1 VAGTGSQLL
10 GEMRE
15 VAGRLIRS
23 ASPSSSER
31 LLWTL
36 GLGALG
42 LAWPTATV
50 AAYLPTVLRS
60 FTGSDTVIGF
70 VLASEG
76 VFALTLPLVVGP
88 LSDATM
94 TPLGRRRPYLL
105 LGLPP
110 MALAVGLVGSMPTL
124 AATTL
129 LLFVFFFGSYVY
141 EPPWRGLYADL
152 VPIEVQG
159 RGQAAAHVMRGLA
172 MAGALVGGGIALAA
186 WEPLPFVLAAA
197 VTAVTCGLVV
207 LLVHEVER
215 GRRGLDGG
223 FKRLLAPWRL
233 VRSNDVV
240 RRFLIANIAWETTFA
255 GMRTFVVLY
264 MTEGLDQSLAISSSV
279 LAVVTVG
286 YALAAVVLGPFADRL
301 GVGRVILVASVVYGV
316 GLLLSGLASHW
327 HSWYYLPVL
336 IVSIAGGAVMTLA
349 WALLFKVMPRNDQG
363 AISGLAVMTRGIGLL
378 LGPPLVGVAIDA
390 FRPVLSQTEGYA
402 IVWPAVALPVLA
414 VIPLVVSLSR
424 VERGMSLRGSER
436 R

>member
-1 VAGTGSQLL
+1 
-10 GEMRE
+10 MRE

-186 WEPLPFVLAAA
+186 
-197 VTAVTCGLVV
+197 GIV
-207 LLVHEVER
+207 LL
-215 GRRGLDGG
+215 
-223 FKRLLAPWRL
+223 F
-233 VRSNDVV
+233 VRFP
-240 RRFLIANIAWETTFA
+240 RAKEA
-255 GMRTFVVLY
+255 
-264 MTEGLDQSLAISSSV
+264 SS
-279 LAVVTVG
+279 
-286 YALAAVVLGPFADRL
+286 AA
-301 GVGRVILVASVVYGV
+301 
-316 GLLLSGLASHW
+316 
-327 HSWYYLPVL
+327 
-336 IVSIAGGAVMTLA
+336 
-349 WALLFKVMPRNDQG
+349 
-363 AISGLAVMTRGIGLL
+363 
-378 LGPPLVGVAIDA
+378 
-390 FRPVLSQTEGYA
+390 
-402 IVWPAVALPVLA
+402 
-414 VIPLVVSLSR
+414 
-424 VERGMSLRGSER
+424 
-436 R
+436 